1 MGGHPVQDDADAGLV
16 ELIHQPHEVVWGAE
30 AAGGREVAG
39 ALIAPGGVQ
48 GMLRDGEQLH
58 MGEAHLLY
66 VGHQIPADV
75 PVGEHLV
82 VAGAPPGA
90 QMYLIDVHGLLVD
103 RVVLPVIQP
112 TPVAPLITGQIVQL
126 GGGAGAGL
134 GMEGIGVGLGQDLA
148 RAGVHSVF
156 IVVILLQAGE
166 EELPHAALQGGHGV
180 GPVIPAVEV
189 AHYGDGLSM
198 RSPDAEQPAGLS
210 AAYSGVGAQEFLRP
224 DRLSR
229 KELRQGRGVIGY
241 RHRCHSLLA
250 KIPKKRAGSQE
261 ILVIGDK
268 ITPEEVEIICIN
280 YTT

>member
-1 MGGHPVQDDADAGLV
+1 
-16 ELIHQPHEVVWGAE
+16 
-30 AAGGREVAG
+30 
-39 ALIAPGGVQ
+39 
-48 GMLRDGEQLH
+48 
-58 MGEAHLLY
+58 
-66 VGHQIPADV
+66 
-75 PVGEHLV
+75 
-82 VAGAPPGA
+82 
-90 QMYLIDVHGLLVD
+90 
-103 RVVLPVIQP
+103 
-112 TPVAPLITGQIVQL
+112 
-126 GGGAGAGL
+126 
-134 GMEGIGVGLGQDLA
+134 MEGIGVGLGQDLA
-148 RAGVHSVF
+148 RAGVHGVF

-180 GPVIPAVEV
+180 GPIIPAVEV

-229 KELRQGRGVIGY
+229 KELRQRRGVIGY